1 MTDIHAGTERKLPG
15 PVRSSPVRVLLV
27 AVGLLA
33 ACGQDSGT
41 GVSES
46 TGDALPPAA
55 TGSSS
60 AVPDTPTGTATDL
73 DEVLLRALTQ
83 EHQAKATYDNIV
95 TALGDV
101 APFSAVAPAQ
111 AQHIAELEEVARPH
125 AVDVAGI
132 TPTASPTPATLTEAC
147 RTGVATE
154 QATVALYDELL
165 PQVAAY
171 PDVEYVFT
179 NLRSA
184 SQDNHLPAFE
194 RCA

>member
-1 MTDIHAGTERKLPG
+1 MTDIHAGTERKHFR
-15 PVRSSPVRVLLV
+15 PVRSSPALALV
-27 AVGLLA
+27 MTVGLLV

-41 GVSES
+41 GASES
-46 TGDALPPAA
+46 TGDASPPAA
-55 TGSSS
+55 TGSPS
-60 AVPDTPTGTATDL
+60 AAPDTPTGTATDL

-83 EHQAKATYDNIV
+83 EHQAKATYDTIV

-101 APFSAVAPAQ
+101 PPFSAVAPAQ
-111 AQHIAELEEVARPH
+111 AQHIAELEGVARPH
-125 AVDVAGI
+125 GVDLAGI
-132 TPTASPTPATLTEAC
+132 TPTASPTPATLAEAC
-147 RTGVATE
+147 QAGVASE
-154 QATVALYDELL
+154 EATVALYSELL